1 MMKYE
6 QAKYLVK
13 TKARI
18 GHNCC
23 LCGRIIKIGDCYYK
37 EKLDM
42 QKPPS
47 LVLKEFCEKCRFE
60 PSSGSG

>member
-1 MMKYE
+1 MTKYE

-18 GHNCC
+18 GHNCY
-23 LCGRIIKIGDCYYK
+23 LCGRKIKNGDCYYK

-47 LVLKEFCEKCRFE
+47 LILKEFCEKCGLGQ
-60 PSSGSG
+60 SIGSE